1 MNKTDKILR
10 IISIIICSAVPA
22 LIMDTMQRNDI
33 REAVVE
39 EIENRSKTNEEKEDK
54 GELD

>member
-10 IISIIICSAVPA
+10 IISIVICSAIPA
-22 LIMDTMQRNDI
+22 LIMDVMQRNDI
-33 REAVVE
+33 RAAVEE
-39 EIENRSKTNEEKEDK
+39 EIENRSKTNEEKEDE